1 VSAGGENVIGQL
13 CAELRGLLEAELAA
27 GNGIA
32 GAGRGLH
39 GRDAVMVLLNGPFRA
54 KPLALPA
61 GVEWRAVN
69 DPHWWKEEYFH
80 VPTAQCLAG
89 GH

>member
-1 VSAGGENVIGQL
+1 MSTIGENAAAQL

-32 GAGRGLH
+32 GVGRGLH
-39 GRDAVMVLLNGPFRA
+39 GRDAVLVLLSGPFRV
-54 KPLALPA
+54 KPISLPTD
-61 GVEWRAVN
+61 VEWRAVN

-80 VPTAQCLAG
+80 VPTAQCLAA